1 VEGRLASSAELLET
15 NRQIPADL
23 GVKGSLVRISPDRET
38 PSESMFLAGVVCSSV
53 PNVATGVA
61 TLVTTGKP
69 PEPLRGRA
77 LLRSVHMA
85 VDVRGDRVGGVPE
98 HLLNDLDV
106 LVGRNERRRGAVP
119 QRVQGDAGQPGSL
132 RDRSKGPQ
140 RVPPART
147 RRCASARTCQLCQPE
162 RRAST
167 AASTSPR

>member
-1 VEGRLASSAELLET
+1 V
-15 NRQIPADL
+15 
-23 GVKGSLVRISPDRET
+23 
-38 PSESMFLAGVVCSSV
+38 
-53 PNVATGVA
+53 
-61 TLVTTGKP
+61 
-69 PEPLRGRA
+69 GRA
-77 LLRSVHMA
+77 AALSCP
-85 VDVRGDRVGGVPE
+85 VRFADAPAALEYAPHGIRI
-98 HLLNDLDV
+98 NAV

-167 AASTSPR
+167 AASTFSAVTAIHSASMTLLRGAAGWRVLLIMVWVAGGESERNLQPRWRQRGAVHVHLRS